1 MYEAGQRMKR
11 THDKGLWLIA
21 ALKLLK
27 GISLLAVAIGALHYL
42 HRDMEDTVA
51 HWLDVFNVDP
61 ENRYL
66 HHIIEK
72 LMAVDDRQ
80 LRAISAG
87 SFFYAGLLLTEGT
100 GLMLEKH
107 WAEYLTIIATASF
120 LPLEIYEIFHHFH
133 WGKVVL
139 LLVNTAVVVYLVWV
153 VKRNR
158 RNRSHS

>member
-1 MYEAGQRMKR
+1 MPR

-27 GISLLAVAIGALHYL
+27 GLSLLAIAIGALHYL
-42 HRDMEDTVA
+42 HRDMEDTVTG
-51 HWLDVFNVDP
+51 WLNILRVDP
-61 ENRYL
+61 DNRYL
-66 HHIIEK
+66 HHLIAK

-87 SFFYAGLLLTEGT
+87 SFFYSALLLTEGI

-107 WAEYLTIIATASF
+107 WAEYLTIIATSSF
-120 LPLEIYEIFHHFH
+120 LPLEVYEIFHHFH
-133 WGKVVL
+133 WGKVS
-139 LLVNTAVVVYLVWV
+139 LLVVNVVIVAYLVWV

-158 RNRSHS
+158 RQRDIG

>member
-1 MYEAGQRMKR
+1 MPR

-21 ALKLLK
+21 ILKLLK
-27 GISLLAVAIGALHYL
+27 CASLLAVAIGAIHLLHK
-42 HRDMEDTVA
+42 DMEDTVT

-61 ENRYL
+61 DNRYL

-80 LRAISAG
+80 LKTISAG
-87 SFFYAGLLLTEGT
+87 SFFYAALLGTEGI

-120 LPLEIYEIFHHFH
+120 LPIEIYEIFHHFH
-133 WGKVVL
+133 WGKIVL
-139 LLVNTAVVVYLVWV
+139 LLVNIAVVAYLVWV
-153 VKRNR
+153 VRRNR
-158 RNRSHS
+158 RQRGHA